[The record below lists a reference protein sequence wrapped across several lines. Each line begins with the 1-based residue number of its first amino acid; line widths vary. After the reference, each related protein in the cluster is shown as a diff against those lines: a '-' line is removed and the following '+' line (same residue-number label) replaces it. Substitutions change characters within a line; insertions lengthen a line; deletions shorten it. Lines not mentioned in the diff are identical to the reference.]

1 MAGGDKTDHWVT
13 RSARREPCDMV
24 VMAPEPSAGGAAE
37 RAGETLR
44 QQVTSLPERKT
55 FLTICAIIRTRVT
68 FTNSACREGP
78 LPDAPMKS
86 YRSRRRPQLAFFRF
100 FDHADRLRRAFFR
113 TNPTAFAVLE
123 VNLDRD
129 GALHHRVRTVKPA
142 DVTRGS
148 FIPAG
153 CAFVM
158 INHGPEGP
166 PVSRPAPLSRAQ
178 AGMSVGEWVQFS
190 CLSHDVLPRSL
201 FSTPKGAALK
211 SCELRVAGCE
221 LPVAVACQP
230 WSFSWVFGCPTGS

>member
-1 MAGGDKTDHWVT
+1 
-13 RSARREPCDMV
+13 
-24 VMAPEPSAGGAAE
+24 
-37 RAGETLR
+37 
-44 QQVTSLPERKT
+44 
-55 FLTICAIIRTRVT
+55 
-68 FTNSACREGP
+68 
-78 LPDAPMKS
+78 MKS

-201 FSTPKGAALK
+201 FSTPKGAASK
-211 SCELRVAGCE
+211 SYELRVASYQWQ
-221 LPVAVACQP
+221 LPVNRGPFHGSSGVPAGHEQLPGNTVLSRPQQKYVTAFGSSYRRCLSRQVLSRGPASRPFSGFRLKACRNDVLWWWLP
-230 WSFSWVFGCPTGS
+230 YSCALC